1 MSYYIV
7 GSDLTEVTFV
17 DEGTTVVLEDTGD
30 TLKITTVAAYD
41 SNGIQFQ
48 TSGGTNTV
56 LLKDDSTV
64 EIDGDVR
71 FAPSAISTAHITTA
85 GSLQIDADNNMH
97 IGHSGADSVRIGRTN
112 TALAKVHIR
121 SGSDS
126 DLVVS
131 DGKVGIG
138 MDDPSHSLEID
149 GDIQLSPTAIST
161 AHIDTAGS
169 LKIDAANNMHIGHT
183 GADSVRIGRVNT
195 GLAKVHVRSGADT
208 DLVVSNSKVG
218 IGVEDPDHSLEV
230 LATSDQLKLSY
241 DADSFAA
248 LTVDSSSNLFLDPA
262 STGYIKLNADVRV
275 KEDGYIGTD
284 SGSVLLQFDG
294 TLKKLI
300 AGTSANRSTL
310 EVTGGMISYVRAVT
324 AATDTIQANDH
335 IITADTS
342 SNTITFTLPSATVV
356 GQVYQIKDLGNASA
370 NNVTINVAGS
380 DTIDGAASL
389 TISTNYANA
398 VLVCT
403 ASTKWSIL

>member
-1 MSYYIV
+1 MGYHII
-7 GSDLTEVTFV
+7 GADLTEVTFI
-17 DEGTTVVLEDTGD
+17 DQGTTVVLEDSTD
-30 TLKITTVAAYD
+30 TLELGGDIKLAPTV
-41 SNGIQFQ
+41 
-48 TSGGTNTV
+48 T
-56 LLKDDSTV
+56 
-64 EIDGDVR
+64 
-71 FAPSAISTAHITTA
+71 STAHIETT
-85 GSLQIDADNNMH
+85 GSLRVRATDNMH
-97 IGHSGADSVRIGRTN
+97 IGDDLVDSIRIGRDN

-126 DLVVS
+126 DLVIS

-183 GADSVRIGRVNT
+183 GADSVRIGRTNT
-195 GLAKVHVRSGADT
+195 GFAKVHVRSGADT

-218 IGVEDPDHSLEV
+218 IGVDDPDHALEV

-356 GQVYQIKDLGNASA
+356 GQVYQIKDLGAAATNAI
-370 NNVTINVAGS
+370 TINVNGS

-389 TISTNYANA
+389 SIGSNYASA

-403 ASTKWSIL
+403 ASTKWSVL